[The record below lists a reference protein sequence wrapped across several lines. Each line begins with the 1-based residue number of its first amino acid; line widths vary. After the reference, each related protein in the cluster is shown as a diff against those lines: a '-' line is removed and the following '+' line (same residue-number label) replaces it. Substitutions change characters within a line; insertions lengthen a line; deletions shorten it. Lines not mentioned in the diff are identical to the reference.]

1 MRLFAAFA
9 LPDEIGE
16 EIAAW
21 WTAARVHLESWGW
34 RSVPPENWHVTLAFY
49 GEVPGAGVD
58 ALAEALEAEAGAAAP
73 FALTTRGLGVF
84 PRAARPR
91 VFWLGVEEADGRGRL
106 RRFAR
111 ACMRALDAAG
121 RRSGKQRAQKQPFV
135 GHLTLARLS
144 GEPFPMEMSVLE
156 DLPAPPTLGWTADEL
171 VLYASRLHPDGA
183 RYRVLERFPLLG
195 GER

>member
-9 LPDEIGE
+9 IPEDIRE

-34 RSVPPENWHVTLAFY
+34 RSIPPENWHITLAFY
-49 GEVPGAGVD
+49 GDVPGAGLN
-58 ALAEALEAEAGAAAP
+58 ALAEALETEAQLAAP

-84 PRAARPR
+84 PTATRPR
-91 VFWLGVEEADGRGRL
+91 VFWLGIEEQREPKRL
-106 RRFAR
+106 ARFAR
-111 ACMRALDAAG
+111 ACMRALEAAG
-121 RRSGKQRAQKQPFV
+121 KKGGKRREQKQPFV

-156 DLPAPPTLGWTADEL
+156 DLPAPPTLAWTADEL
-171 VLYASRLHPDGA
+171 LLYASRLHPEGA

-195 GER
+195 GEA